1 MVESTQPVG
10 AVPAVE
16 DVAHK
21 PRHHE
26 ARPHPLAIHG
36 RSHDALVL
44 SDYARQ
50 DLVARTL
57 RIQAVLGAELAL
69 PLSESELRRA
79 GKLEFHDV
87 LEECDEVSA
96 PAIANTILEAIVGYL
111 RIAWTARRDVDPDD
125 TSEFVAAVD
134 AGVVRGLDD
143 AVDTLAEF
151 GIAGAEVDQPR
162 DEVEWRVRAD
172 LGAVLGASTDRP

>member
-1 MVESTQPVG
+1 MIDSMQPVG
-10 AVPAVE
+10 AAPAVE

-21 PRHHE
+21 PRHHD
-26 ARPHPLAIHG
+26 AQPHGLAIHA
-36 RSHDALVL
+36 RAHDALVL
-44 SDYARQ
+44 SDHARQ
-50 DLVARTL
+50 DLIARTL
-57 RIQAVLGAELAL
+57 RMQAVLGAELAL

-111 RIAWTARRDVDPDD
+111 LAAWMQCHDGERARTP
-125 TSEFVAAVD
+125 EFVTAID
-134 AGVVRGLDD
+134 AGVVRGLDA
-143 AVDTLAEF
+143 AVDTLADF
-151 GIAGAEVDQPR
+151 GIAGADVDEPR

-172 LGAVLGASTDRP
+172 LGAVLGAPTDRP